1 MTIYGELESI
11 TAGYDNYAYFCRFDR
26 ETRTVGTEKLFLS
39 RSEPVMIHYGDTGGM
54 ETMSATLDQI
64 PAGTGSGE
72 IPVFIGF
79 DFINYV
85 FPDLELKPSGWPA
98 FGYIIPDRHLESI
111 ILRKGVSRYHPKP
124 VPERDPIMEDTI
136 DQLKA
141 RIRAGEVLQVVISRD
156 FPVSIPDRMD
166 LLREF
171 VENDS
176 SLYVYYYSFGE
187 YEILGSSPENMV
199 SLDGEVLTINPIAGT
214 RPRGADREE
223 DEALAA
229 ELASDPKEQMEHRML
244 VDLARN
250 DLGKISV
257 PGSVRVVMD
266 MRVQKFSSVQ
276 HLVSTVQSRKRSEV
290 TRLGIIMATFPAGT
304 VSGAPKKRAVKIIS
318 QYERTPRG
326 AYSGCIGIVGRE
338 RMDLALLIRSVFG
351 ISGKYNVRAGAGI
364 VKDSEP
370 ARECREIFSKAMA
383 VIGGIRNESPG
394 N

>member
-1 MTIYGELESI
+1 MTIYGELESL
-11 TAGYDNYAYFCRFDR
+11 TAGYGNYAYFCRFDR

-39 RSEPVMIHYGDTGGM
+39 RSDPVTVYYGDKEGS
-54 ETMSATLDQI
+54 ETMSAVLDQI
-64 PAGTGSGE
+64 PAEPGSQE
-72 IPVFIGF
+72 IPIFIGF

-85 FPDLELKPSGWPA
+85 FPDLELKPSNWPA
-98 FGYIIPDRHLESI
+98 FAYIIPDRYLESI
-111 ILRKGVSRYHPKP
+111 IIRKGVSRYRPRI
-124 VPERDPIMEDTI
+124 VAESDPIMEDTI
-136 DQLKA
+136 DQLKE
-141 RIRAGEVLQVVISRD
+141 RIRAGEVLQVVISKD
-156 FPVSIPDRMD
+156 FPVNISDRMD

-176 SLYVYYYSFGE
+176 SLYVYYYSFGK

-199 SLDGEVLTINPIAGT
+199 SLDGSVLTINPIAGT
-214 RPRGADREE
+214 RPRGGDREE
-223 DEALAA
+223 DEFLAA
-229 ELASDPKEQMEHRML
+229 ELSSDPKEQMEHRML

-257 PGSVRVVMD
+257 PGSVKVTMD

-276 HLVSTVQSRKRSEV
+276 HLVSTVQSRMRPGV
-290 TRLGIIMATFPAGT
+290 TRLDIIAATFPAGT

-318 QYERTPRG
+318 QYEKTPRG
-326 AYSGCIGIVGRE
+326 AYSGCIGTVGRSG
-338 RMDLALLIRSVFG
+338 MDLALLIRSVFG

-364 VKDSEP
+364 VKDSDP
-370 ARECREIFSKAMA
+370 DRECREIFSKAMA

>member
-1 MTIYGELESI
+1 
-11 TAGYDNYAYFCRFDR
+11 
-26 ETRTVGTEKLFLS
+26 
-39 RSEPVMIHYGDTGGM
+39 
-54 ETMSATLDQI
+54 
-64 PAGTGSGE
+64 
-72 IPVFIGF
+72 
-79 DFINYV
+79 
-85 FPDLELKPSGWPA
+85 
-98 FGYIIPDRHLESI
+98 
-111 ILRKGVSRYHPKP
+111 
-124 VPERDPIMEDTI
+124 
-136 DQLKA
+136 
-141 RIRAGEVLQVVISRD
+141 
-156 FPVSIPDRMD
+156 MD

>member
-1 MTIYGELESI
+1 MTIYGELESL
-11 TAGYDNYAYFCRFDR
+11 TAGYGNYAYFCRFDR

-39 RSEPVMIHYGDTGGM
+39 RSDLVMIHYGDAEGKEM
-54 ETMSATLDQI
+54 MSAVLDQI
-64 PAGTGSGE
+64 PAETGSAE

-98 FGYIIPDRHLESI
+98 FAYIIPDRYLESSL
-111 ILRKGVSRYHPKP
+111 LRKGVSRYRPRL
-124 VPERDPIMEDTI
+124 VAERDSIMEDTI

-156 FPVSIPDRMD
+156 FPVNMPDRMD

-176 SLYVYYYSFGE
+176 SLYVYYYNFGE
-187 YEILGSSPENMV
+187 YEIIGSSPENMV
-199 SLDGEVLTINPIAGT
+199 SLDGNVLTINPIAGT
-214 RPRGADREE
+214 RGRGADREE

-257 PGSVRVVMD
+257 PGSVKVVMD

-276 HLVSTVQSRKRSEV
+276 HLVSTVQSRKLPGV
-290 TRLGIIMATFPAGT
+290 TGLDVIMATFPAGT

-318 QYERTPRG
+318 QYEKTPRG
-326 AYSGCIGIVGRE
+326 AYSGCIGIVGRTGF
-338 RMDLALLIRSVFG
+338 DLALIIRSVFG

-364 VKDSEP
+364 VKDSDP
-370 ARECREIFSKAMA
+370 VRECMEIFSKAMA
-383 VIGGIRNESPG
+383 VIGGIKNESPG